1 MTLETRVLVNGQ
13 WTTRNVDIHHI
24 LARNKISPQEQETE
38 MPAETVRPPVIG
50 VLTRKLVQSPVV
62 KLIVPAR
69 IRHKDRNDV
78 LFISEDFIEIK
89 ELLRDG
95 YLQDVMGRAD
105 FGSKIRSARAIGEPR
120 RPAVSPEPTGIDAIV
135 KMEDVEPTEVEHSP
149 LHALPP
155 QILVLT
161 LESNTLVFLFADYG
175 LSNQNRFILHSRPLA
190 DDGRYTK
197 RPGKLIAVDPQ

>member
-24 LARNKISPQEQETE
+24 LARSKISPQEQDTD
-38 MPAETVRPPVIG
+38 MSAETVQPPVTG
-50 VLTRKLVQSPVV
+50 VLTRRLVQSPVV

-69 IRHKDRNDV
+69 IRHKDKNDV

-95 YLQDVMGRAD
+95 HLQDVIGRAD
-105 FGSKIRSARAIGEPR
+105 FGSKIRSARAIGEARKPG
-120 RPAVSPEPTGIDAIV
+120 VLPEPTGIDAIV
-135 KMEDVEPTEVEHSP
+135 KMEKVEPADVKDNPMHT
-149 LHALPP
+149 LPP

-161 LESNTLVFLFADYG
+161 LESNTLVFLFADHRPT
-175 LSNQNRFILHSRPLA
+175 NQYRFVSYSRPLA
-190 DDGRYTK
+190 EHVQHTK
-197 RPGKLIAVDPQ
+197 RPGKLIAIDPQ

>member
-1 MTLETRVLVNGQ
+1 M
-13 WTTRNVDIHHI
+13 NVGTYHI
-24 LARNKISPQEQETE
+24 LARNKISPQEQDTD
-38 MPAETVRPPVIG
+38 MSAETVKPPVIG

-69 IRHKDRNDV
+69 IRHKDKNDV
-78 LFISEDFIEIK
+78 LFISEDFIEMK

-95 YLQDVMGRAD
+95 HLQHVMGRAD

-120 RPAVSPEPTGIDAIV
+120 RPVVSPKPTGIDAIV
-135 KMEDVEPTEVEHSP
+135 KMEDVEPADVQDSP
-149 LHALPP
+149 LHTLPP

-175 LSNQNRFILHSRPLA
+175 LSNQYRFVSYSRPLA
-190 DDGRYTK
+190 EHAQHTK
-197 RPGKLIAVDPQ
+197 RPGKLIAIDPQ